1 MEECDGKLTVEHM
14 EARGE
19 RAGLNSGM
27 PRYNPD
33 VTSRYYSYLWESKS
47 KVIHLSTGTQIAVL
61 SYKHRRVTGDL

>member
-19 RAGLNSGM
+19 RAGLTSGM

-33 VTSRYYSYLWESKS
+33 VTSRYYSYL
-47 KVIHLSTGTQIAVL
+47 
-61 SYKHRRVTGDL
+61 